1 MTGEAIRLARYRFSA
16 TFRRMWPGYLS
27 LALLIGLVGG
37 LAIGSI
43 AGARRTDSSF
53 TAFWKST
60 NPSDL
65 SGITG
70 ILNPSLPFSPYDGP
84 LVSKISHLPHVKR
97 VETQSGINILPL
109 QPDGAPEQNVTE
121 FSPGPGNGYGSVD
134 GLYFNQ
140 DRVTV
145 TAGQMADPA
154 APDQFMLTAAQ
165 AQSMGL
171 RVGDK
176 VRFGIY
182 TNAQIQLADFGSAR
196 VRPYRVVEATLV
208 GIVAFNSS
216 VVQDQADEGSAP
228 DNLFTPALTRPMLRC
243 CVNYSE
249 SGVQVTNPRFDSVV
263 ISEINK
269 FYPKGAPAFQVVA
282 PTVLPKA
289 QRAIEPEALALGVF
303 GGIVAIACLLI
314 AAQLIGRQNPPGR
327 RRKTGAPS
335 PRGQPRADLGRRHD
349 RLSGQRGVGRPARSR
364 SWGQPFT
371 DCSHR
376 ARAPGL
382 PRGGPELR
390 LDSTRARAARPCP
403 GAERHIRRNQLSLGP
418 ATVH

>member
-1 MTGEAIRLARYRFSA
+1 M
-16 TFRRMWPGYLS
+16 
-27 LALLIGLVGG
+27 
-37 LAIGSI
+37 
-43 AGARRTDSSF
+43 
-53 TAFWKST
+53 KS
-60 NPSDL
+60 
-65 SGITG
+65 
-70 ILNPSLPFSPYDGP
+70 
-84 LVSKISHLPHVKR
+84 

-145 TAGQMADPA
+145 TAGRMADPA

-171 RVGDK
+171 HVGDK

-196 VRPYRVVEATLV
+196 VRPYRVIEATLV
-208 GIVAFNSS
+208 GIAAFNSS
-216 VVQDQADEGSAP
+216 VVQDQSDEGSAP
-228 DNLFTPALTRPMLRC
+228 DNLFTPALTRPLLKC

-249 SGVQVTNPRFDSVV
+249 SGVQVSNPRFDSVV
-263 ISEINK
+263 ISEINQ
-269 FYPKGAPAFQVVA
+269 FYPKGAPAFEAVA

-289 QRAIEPEALALGVF
+289 QRTIEPEALALGVF
-303 GGIVAIACLLI
+303 GGIVALACLLI

-327 RRKTGAPS
+327 RRKASAPG
-335 PRGQPRADLGRRHD
+335 PRGQPRADLGRRDD
-349 RLSGQRGVGRPARSR
+349 RVSGQRGVGRPARSR
-364 SWGQPFT
+364 GCSGPFT

-376 ARAPGL
+376 AGAPGL
-382 PRGGPELR
+382 PR
-390 LDSTRARAARPCP
+390 ARA
-403 GAERHIRRNQLSLGP
+403 
-418 ATVH
+418 